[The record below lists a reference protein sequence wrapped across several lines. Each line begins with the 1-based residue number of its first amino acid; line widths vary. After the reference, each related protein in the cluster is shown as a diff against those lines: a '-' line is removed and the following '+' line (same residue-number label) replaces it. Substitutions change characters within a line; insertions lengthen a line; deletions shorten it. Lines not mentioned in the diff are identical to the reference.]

1 MKIQQEF
8 QAHNPKLVYVD
19 HKYLDGGKIGISF
32 IALRGSNV
40 LGGVRIYKTVNGQID
55 WYSKPATVDSW
66 ADIKQRQR

>member
-1 MKIQQEF
+1 MTIQQEF

-32 IALRGSNV
+32 IALSGSNV
-40 LGGVRIYKTVNGQID
+40 LGGVKIYKTINGQID
-55 WYSKPATVDSW
+55 WYSNPTTVDSW